1 MIDSIIAFFTESAYQ
16 KAVTLAETLEKQGK
30 PIEAAEAYM
39 ALLETEYARKMKLC
53 GRIVRLTDGI
63 QPLLERLGRTKD
75 ERRVLRQ
82 SMRLCI
88 TTTRTRSWERWQKR
102 ITELDH
108 ED

>member
-1 MIDSIIAFFTESAYQ
+1 MIDGIIAFFTGSAYQ
-16 KAVTLAETLEKQGK
+16 KAVGHADDLQKQGK

-53 GRIVRLTDGI
+53 GRIVRLTDAV

-75 ERRVLRQ
+75 ERRILGQ

-102 ITELDH
+102 ITELDF

>member
-1 MIDSIIAFFTESAYQ
+1 MIDGIIAFFTGSAYQ
-16 KAVTLAETLEKQGK
+16 KAVGHAGDLQKQGK

-53 GRIVRLTDGI
+53 GRIVRLTDAV

-75 ERRVLRQ
+75 ERRILGQ

-102 ITELDH
+102 ITELDF

>member
-1 MIDSIIAFFTESAYQ
+1 MIDSIIAFFTGSAYQ
-16 KAVTLAETLEKQGK
+16 KAVGQAEIIEKQENT
-30 PIEAAEAYM
+30 IEAAEAYM

-53 GRIVRLTDGI
+53 GRIVRLTDGV

-75 ERRVLRQ
+75 ERRILEQ

-102 ITELDH
+102 ITELDF